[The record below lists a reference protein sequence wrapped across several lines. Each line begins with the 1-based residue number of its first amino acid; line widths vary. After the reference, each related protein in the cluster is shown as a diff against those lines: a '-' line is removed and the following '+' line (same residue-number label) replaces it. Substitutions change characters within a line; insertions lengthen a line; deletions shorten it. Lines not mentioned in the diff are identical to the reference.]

1 MGGGEINLQT
11 IATALAEQG
20 HAISILTSYFSE
32 LKPYEEIKE
41 VKIYRRLKTG
51 QNPSTF
57 KNNLIRSLKF
67 PKSIQRETKK
77 ITLEIKPDII
87 HFIGTSIIAAP
98 KLRSLGIPLFATIE
112 SYPTLCPK
120 GDRWYRGKEECKVV
134 CSLRQFVPCQSH
146 SKEIGKMKNKWYL
159 KYNPFFLLFVY
170 NHYQKL
176 NQALQHCQLIA
187 ISDYVKNLLI
197 QQGHASTVIPNAL
210 DLKPFQKAQKKGKDN
225 AGKPR
230 ILFLGSL
237 MESKGPQVLLEAIKG
252 INCRCDLYGEGAMK
266 EQLQQIIDQ
275 NHLDAMIHAPVPY
288 REIPEIYAQAD
299 VVVFPSLWPEPFGRI
314 AIEAQAAGKM
324 VIGSDIGGIKET
336 MADGGFLVA
345 PGNIIALQQ
354 QLNSQLDHQ
363 PLMRIPDK
371 STYRRQI
378 IAKKLNQ
385 LYQT

>member
-1 MGGGEINLQT
+1 MIDLNSIIIDAKSGATGAGRTLDIGTHFTECNETTKAYKIASHRHTPEI
-11 IATALAEQG
+11 EQE
-20 HAISILTSYFSE
+20 LSE
-32 LKPYEEIKE
+32 LAGQKIQISFTPHLIPMQRGILATCYANLKDSSVTYEEIKE

-275 NHLDAMIHAPVPY
+275 NAVK
-288 REIPEIYAQAD
+288 RT
-299 VVVFPSLWPEPFGRI
+299 
-314 AIEAQAAGKM
+314 
-324 VIGSDIGGIKET
+324 ET
-336 MADGGFLVA
+336 VK
-345 PGNIIALQQ
+345 N
-354 QLNSQLDHQ
+354 
-363 PLMRIPDK
+363 
-371 STYRRQI
+371 RRV
-378 IAKKLNQ
+378 
-385 LYQT
+385 